1 MKILASGK
9 AGISLFKAGRNKST
23 GNHGFNL
30 KHTSRSSKDSHL
42 TGIITGTIIVLTL
55 YFAKIVFIPLALA
68 LLLSFILTPVVML
81 IERIRIP
88 RAIAIFIVM
97 TCLVGVIG
105 VLGWKMYGQLTDLAE
120 QLPTYKMALVQKIQ
134 SLKGHDTQALAKM
147 SATIKDLENE
157 ISKPDA
163 NLQPAVKG
171 KQPEPPGASRSN
183 PMPVEILPP
192 SNPVNTFESMLGP
205 LATAGIILVFTI
217 FMLLDREELRNR
229 FLRLASGGRLSA
241 MTQALEEAN
250 QRINRY
256 LFLQMTVNASYGIII
271 GIALHF
277 IGIPNASLWGVV
289 ATMLRFIP
297 YAGPPLAG
305 SFPILLSLAIF
316 PGWTH
321 ATETLGLFVTLE
333 IVVSNFVEPLL
344 YGSNVGLSALAVLV
358 AAIFWTLIWGLPGL
372 MLSTPLTAFLVIM
385 GRYIP
390 GLSNLSVLLGHEPV
404 LPLSTQYYQRLLAV
418 DQDEAKLL
426 LERQLKEKPLEEIY
440 ETIVIPALSHAEH
453 DKYKNEI
460 DEDSGAVMFQ
470 EVREMIEDLG
480 EEAGER
486 AGQKVEKEGED
497 QNVGPWSEGENNQ
510 PEIICVP
517 SRDEADDLIALMLA
531 QLLAGKG
538 YKSQNMSLGSVSE
551 MLSQAAELKP
561 KVVCIASLPPFALSH
576 ARELYRRLRAQL
588 PYARIVICMWH
599 FEGDLPKTSARMKMI
614 RGDSLFVTVPQL
626 MEYASQELGTKVKVE
641 AVS

>member
-1 MKILASGK
+1 MKQ
-9 AGISLFKAGRNKST
+9 
-23 GNHGFNL
+23 
-30 KHTSRSSKDSHL
+30 TSRSSKDSHL

-55 YFAKIVFIPLALA
+55 YFAKVVFIPLALA
-68 LLLSFILTPVVML
+68 LLLSFILTPIVML
-81 IERIRIP
+81 LERIRIK

-97 TCLVGVIG
+97 TCLVGLMGI
-105 VLGWKMYGQLTDLAE
+105 LGWKMYGQLTDLAE

-147 SATIKDLENE
+147 SSTIKDLENE
-157 ISKPDA
+157 ISKP
-163 NLQPAVKG
+163 AVNSLPTGKG

-192 SNPVNTFESMLGP
+192 SNPVDTFESMLGP

-229 FLRLASGGRLSA
+229 FIRLAGGSRLSA

-256 LFLQMTVNASYGIII
+256 LLLQTAVNGSYGIII

-277 IGIPNASLWGVV
+277 IGIPNASLWGVA
-289 ATMLRFIP
+289 ATILRFIP

-305 SFPILLSLAIF
+305 SMPILLSLAIF

-321 ATETLGLFVTLE
+321 AMETLGLFVALE
-333 IVVSNFVEPLL
+333 IVVSNFIEPLL
-344 YGSNVGLSALAVLV
+344 YGSNVGMTALAILV

-372 MLSTPLTAFLVIM
+372 MLSTPLTAFLVVM
-385 GRYIP
+385 GRYVP
-390 GLSNLSVLLGHEPV
+390 GLSNLSVLLGDEPV
-404 LPLSTQYYQRLLAV
+404 LPLSMQYYQRLLAV

-426 LERQLKEKPLEEIY
+426 LERQLKEKPLAEIY

-453 DKYKNEI
+453 DTYKNEI
-460 DEDSGAVMFQ
+460 DEHSETLMFQ

-480 EEAGER
+480 EAPIER
-486 AGQKVEKEGED
+486 AEPESQKAGED
-497 QNVGPWSEGENNQ
+497 QNAVSWSEGENGQ
-510 PEIICVP
+510 PEIVCVP
-517 SRDEADDLIALMLA
+517 SRDEADDLIALMLS
-531 QLLAGKG
+531 QLLSSRG
-538 YKSQNMSLGSVSE
+538 YKSQNISLAPVSE
-551 MLSQAAELKP
+551 MLSEVGEMKP
-561 KVVCIASLPPFALSH
+561 KLICIASLPPFAMSH

-588 PYARIVICMWH
+588 PHARIVICMWH

-614 RGDSLFVTVPQL
+614 RGDSLFVSVPQL
-626 MEYASQELGTKVKVE
+626 MEYADRELGTKVQLD